1 MSSFPSFSY
10 HSAKLHVESVSLER
24 IAVEFGTPCY
34 VYSHATLIAAYREF
48 DSAFAGRD
56 HLICYAVKAN
66 SSLAILNLFA
76 RLGSGFD
83 IVSGGELKRVLNA
96 GGDPQKVV
104 FSGVGKHPEE
114 MRAAL
119 AAGIFCFNVE
129 SEAELL
135 RLNQI
140 AAEMNKLAPVSLR
153 VNPDVDARTHPYIST
168 GLKENK
174 FGIPFDEAEK
184 LYLSAQQFS
193 NIRFTGLDCHIG
205 SQLTELN
212 PFIEAAEKVLALLA
226 RLEAQGSRI
235 EHLDLGGGLGI
246 RYSSETPP
254 LARDYVTALCAK
266 IGQRSQRI
274 LIEPGRALVGNS
286 GLLLT
291 RVEYLKH
298 TPYRDFAIVDA
309 AMNDLIR
316 PALYD
321 AYHEVLPVTVSEE
334 NAKMYQIV
342 GPVCETGDF
351 LGHDRRLSLRQGDL
365 LAVMSAGAYGMSMS
379 SNYNTRPRAA
389 EVMVEGD
396 HIHLIRERESVEQ
409 LIAHE
414 RILP

>member
-10 HSAKLHVESVSLER
+10 HNAKLHVESVSLER

-66 SSLAILNLFA
+66 SNLAILNLFA